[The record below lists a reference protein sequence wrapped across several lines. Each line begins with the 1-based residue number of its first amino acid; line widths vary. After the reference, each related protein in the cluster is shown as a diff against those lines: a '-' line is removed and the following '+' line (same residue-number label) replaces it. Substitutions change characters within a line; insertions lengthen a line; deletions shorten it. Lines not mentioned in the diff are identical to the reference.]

1 MRSFQRSPLALAILT
16 LLYEV
21 PMHPYWMQVLIKE
34 RDKDRVINIQ
44 RRTGIYQT
52 IKQLLRTGLI
62 QVRETSREEKR
73 PERTIYELTTK
84 GRQTMLDWMREAL
97 AVPVEEFSDFPAAV
111 SFLPVLSPDDA
122 LCQLEKRAMALD
134 ARLAQLAPL
143 PSRREEVA
151 NQLSNIPRL
160 FLLEQEILRVTLEAE
175 LKWVHSLIKDIR
187 TGKLTWSEAWLRE
200 FIDPGN

>member
-16 LLYEV
+16 LLYEA

-52 IKQLLRTGLI
+52 IKQLQRTGLI

-122 LCQLEKRAMALD
+122 LCQLEKRTMALD

-175 LKWVHSLIKDIR
+175 LKWVRSLIKDLR

-200 FIDPGN
+200 FIDSGN

>member
-16 LLYEV
+16 LLYEA
-21 PMHPYWMQVLIKE
+21 PMHPYRVQQLIKK

-44 RRTGIYQT
+44 HRTGIYQT
-52 IKQLLRTGLI
+52 IIQLQRAGLI
-62 QVRETSREEKR
+62 EVRETSSEEKR

-84 GRQTMLDWMREAL
+84 GHQTMLDWMREAL
-97 AVPVEEFSDFPAAV
+97 AVPADEFPDFPAAI

-122 LCQLEKRAMALD
+122 LCQLEKRATALD
-134 ARLAQLAPL
+134 AKLAQLAPL
-143 PSRREEVA
+143 PSGREEAA

-160 FLLEQEILRVTLEAE
+160 FLLEQEILRVKLEAE
-175 LKWVHSLIKDIR
+175 LKWVRSLISDLR
-187 TGKLTWSEAWLRE
+187 TGKLTWSEAWLHQ

>member
-1 MRSFQRSPLALAILT
+1 MRSFQRSPLSLAILT
-16 LLYEV
+16 LLYEA
-21 PMHPYWMQVLIKE
+21 PMHPYRMQELIKE

-52 IKQLLRTGLI
+52 INQLQRAGLI

-97 AVPVEEFSDFPAAV
+97 AVPAEEFPDFPAAV

-134 ARLAQLAPL
+134 ARLVQLAPL
-143 PSRREEVA
+143 PSRREETA
-151 NQLSNIPRL
+151 NHMSKIPRL

-175 LKWVHSLIKDIR
+175 LKWVRSLIEDLR
-187 TGKLTWSEAWLRE
+187 SGRLTWSEAWLRE

>member
-16 LLYEV
+16 LLYEA
-21 PMHPYWMQVLIKE
+21 PMHPYRMQELIKE

-52 IKQLLRTGLI
+52 INQLQRAGSI

-73 PERTIYELTTK
+73 PERTIYELTAK
-84 GRQTMLDWMREAL
+84 GRQTTLDWMREAL
-97 AVPVEEFSDFPAAV
+97 AVPAEEFPDFPAAV

-134 ARLAQLAPL
+134 ARLAQLASL
-143 PSRREEVA
+143 PSRSEETA
-151 NQLSNIPRL
+151 NQIRKIPRL

-175 LKWVHSLIKDIR
+175 LKWVRSLIEDLR
-187 TGKLTWSEAWLRE
+187 SGRLTWSEAWLRE